1 MDAWICKPLLVCIS
15 SLLDSMKYITTI
27 WSSLLL
33 LVLLVGIRVNDP
45 TLIEQTRLNVF
56 DQYIKSLPEK
66 ESKDIV
72 LLNIGETS
80 LEAIGQF
87 PWPRQNYAQLI
98 SDLRN
103 SGAGM
108 IVFTIMFA
116 EDDRFQGDDVFAS
129 WIKDNGIILAQDADA
144 RGRSTKAPYVGYATF
159 GTADPLDFI
168 YTYNGLITNIDKLE
182 SNAWGVGLIN
192 ASPEVDNITRRIP
205 LISQINGDLYPSL
218 ALETVR
224 AIQNKKSYTIK
235 TNEAGIEGIV
245 LRPFDIPTDAD
256 GSIWLKWNSKFIE
269 YEYGEKTHH
278 GLNPIPDLDGQTVI
292 IGVNAKGI
300 ANQIP
305 TPGGL
310 LYPHQLQANALQT
323 IISDNPISRPVWTT
337 SVELIIMTIGGLLI
351 ILSMYYLP
359 IWISGLIFTVLTAGS
374 GYLSWTLW
382 SDSQILLDL
391 SYILIIF
398 ILLMTSTGFNNFYK
412 QFVLRQQ
419 IQKQFGTYV
428 SPDLVKQLQK
438 NPELLKLGG
447 ERKEMTFMFMD
458 ICGFTPISEA
468 FKENDDPEGLVILI
482 NNYLDTMTKIVL
494 KNGGTI
500 DKFMG
505 DCIMA
510 FWNAP
515 LPCEDHAEKAVQTSI
530 EICEAADELI
540 QKLEDEGLPR
550 IDIGIGINTGTCIVG
565 NMGSESRFDYSV
577 IGDAVNLGARLEG
590 QTRNYDGVRVLLGPE
605 TYRSCKERAF
615 SEVDRI
621 LVKGKS
627 EKVTIYSPIV
637 N

>member
-1 MDAWICKPLLVCIS
+1 
-15 SLLDSMKYITTI
+15 MKYITSI
-27 WSSLLL
+27 WTSIVLLI
-33 LVLLVGIRVNDP
+33 LLVGVRINDP
-45 TLIEQTRLNVF
+45 ALVEQTRLNVF

-66 ESKDIV
+66 QSKDIV

-80 LEAIGQF
+80 LEEIGQY
-87 PWPRQNYAQLI
+87 PWPRQNYAQMI

-103 SGAGM
+103 AGAGM
-108 IVFTIMFA
+108 IVFTIMFP
-116 EDDRFQGDDVFAS
+116 ENDRFGGDEVFAS
-129 WIKDNGIILAQDADA
+129 WIKDNGIILAQDADSN
-144 RGRSTKAPYVGYATF
+144 GRSTKAPYVGYATF

-168 YTYNGLITNIDKLE
+168 YTYNGLITNIDILE
-182 SNAWGVGLIN
+182 TQAWGVGLIN

-205 LISQINGDLYPSL
+205 LISQINNDLYPSL

-256 GSIWLKWNSKFIE
+256 GSIWLKWNSKFTE
-269 YEYGEKTHH
+269 YEYGDKTYH
-278 GLNPIPDLDGQTVI
+278 GHSPIPTLNGETVI

-391 SYILIIF
+391 SYILILY
-398 ILLMTSTGFNNFYK
+398 ILLLTSTGFNNFYR
-412 QFVLRQQ
+412 QYMLRQQ
-419 IQKQFGTYV
+419 IKKQFETYLDPRQV
-428 SPDLVKQLQK
+428 AILQK

-447 ERKEMTFMFMD
+447 DRKDMTFMFMD
-458 ICGFTPISEA
+458 IIGFTPISEA
-468 FKENDDPEGLVILI
+468 FKENDDPEGLVNLI
-482 NNYLDTMTKIVL
+482 NKYLDTMTKIIL

-500 DKFMG
+500 DKYMG

-515 LPCEDHAEKAVQTSI
+515 LDTPNHADIAVETAM
-530 EICEAADELI
+530 EILDAGKEL
-540 QKLEDEGLPR
+540 QKELEEQGLPT
-550 IDIGIGINTGTCIVG
+550 IGVGIGINTGTCIVG

-577 IGDAVNLGARLEG
+577 IGDAVNLASRLEG
-590 QTRNYDGVRVLLGPE
+590 QTRNYDGVDLLLSE
-605 TYRSCKERAF
+605 FTYRSGVSRAVH
-615 SEVDRI
+615 EVDSI
-621 LVKGKS
+621 QVKGKT
-627 EKVTIYSPIV
+627 EKVKVYTCRP
-637 N
+637 